1 MTILIVPCGGKSSRF
16 PNMKPKWLL
25 THPDGH
31 LMIEKAINC
40 LDLRLY
46 ERVIITIID
55 KHRIEYEAEL
65 ILRQALSNINN
76 LEICVLDEQTSCAA
90 ETVSKTIEKMNIQ
103 GAFVVKDS
111 DNSINYTAPES
122 GGNYIVSYDITK
134 HPDVPNIPGKSFIK
148 VNEQEIVLSIVEKAV
163 ISNRICLGVYSF
175 SDARQ
180 FQDAYEQLQQLGLE
194 GELYI
199 SQVISFMID
208 RKQQIFY
215 SVDATNFEDW
225 GTLKEWS
232 AVQKRM
238 TTYFCDVDGVL
249 FQNRGKFGSK
259 NWSNTCEPLMDNIS
273 TIRDLQNKGA
283 QIIITT
289 SRSELYREALVESLE
304 AYGIHPYAIIMGLN
318 HAPRVVINDFAN
330 TNPYPSCSAIS
341 IPRNASMKE
350 YVK

>member
-1 MTILIVPCGGKSSRF
+1 MTTLIVPCGGKSSRF
-16 PNMKPKWLL
+16 PNMRPKWLL

-46 ERVIITIID
+46 DRVIVTIID
-55 KHRIEYEAEL
+55 KHRTEYEADL
-65 ILRQALSNINN
+65 ILRQALNNINN
-76 LEICVLDEQTSCAA
+76 LEICVLDEQTTCAA
-90 ETVSKTIEKMNIQ
+90 ETVFKTIEKMNIK

-111 DNSINYTAPES
+111 DNSVDFSAPETV
-122 GGNYIVSYDITK
+122 GNYVVSYDITK

-148 VNEQEIVLSIVEKAV
+148 INEQEIVLSIVEKAV
-163 ISNRICLGVYSF
+163 VSNRICLGVYSF

-180 FQDAYEQLQQLGLE
+180 FQDAYEQLQYLGLE
-194 GELYI
+194 GELYL

-225 GTLKEWS
+225 GTLKEWC

-249 FQNRGKFGSK
+249 LRNRGKFGSK
-259 NWSNTCEPLMDNIS
+259 NWSNTCEPLLDNIS
-273 TIRDLQNKGA
+273 EIVDLQNKGA

-289 SRSELYREALVESLE
+289 SRSEDCREALVECLE
-304 AYGIHPYAIIMGLN
+304 SYGIHPYAIIFGLN

-330 TNPYPSCSAIS
+330 TNPYPSCSAIN
-341 IPRNASMKE
+341 IPRNASLKE
-350 YVK
+350 YIK